1 MIIKKQKICDVND
14 CYKAVSFITEEFL
27 SNKVLWTCEK
37 HKYLLNK
44 IKDKTQK
51 QFYQK
56 LENSKIIF
64 DDKTGSFKLWFY
76 KTT

>member
-1 MIIKKQKICDVND
+1 MIIKQQKICDVND

-27 SNKVLWTCEK
+27 SNKVLLTCEK

-64 DDKTGSFKLWFY
+64 DYETGSFKLWFY